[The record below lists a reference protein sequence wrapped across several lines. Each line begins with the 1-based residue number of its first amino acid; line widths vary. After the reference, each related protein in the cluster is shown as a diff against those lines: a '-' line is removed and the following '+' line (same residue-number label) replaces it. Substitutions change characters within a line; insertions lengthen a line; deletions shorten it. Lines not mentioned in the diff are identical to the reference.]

1 MYGSANKKAASE
13 SLHKS
18 DRWKVTV
25 ISFPLVFGQ
34 KNKQNMRT
42 KNRKI
47 GEKKHWRLHSLEPSK
62 RAHATHQVVQFIR
75 YYNCS
80 DKLPYFVYLVFKL
93 HIVSYANDSDAN
105 AAESKALQLIHT
117 TITLVR
123 VCFLILAWMLPGNGC
138 STGHLVTGLPGGKV
152 DLRLTFWATHSKPV
166 SCQ

>member
-1 MYGSANKKAASE
+1 MERRNIEDYTAWSPQKE
-13 SLHKS
+13 HMSLIRFFNSS
-18 DRWKVTV
+18 D
-25 ISFPLVFGQ
+25 I
-34 KNKQNMRT
+34 
-42 KNRKI
+42 I
-47 GEKKHWRLHSLEPSK
+47 I
-62 RAHATHQVVQFIR
+62 VQ
-75 YYNCS
+75 CS

-152 DLRLTFWATHSKPV
+152 DLRLIFRATHSEPANGR
-166 SCQ
+166 

>member
-1 MYGSANKKAASE
+1 MDKKTNKK
-13 SLHKS
+13 
-18 DRWKVTV
+18 R
-25 ISFPLVFGQ
+25 
-34 KNKQNMRT
+34 
-42 KNRKI
+42 
-47 GEKKHWRLHSLEPSK
+47 EKKIKKLERRNIEDYTAWSPQKEHMSLIRFFNSSDIII
-62 RAHATHQVVQFIR
+62 VQ
-75 YYNCS
+75 CS

-152 DLRLTFWATHSKPV
+152 DLRLIFRATHSEPANGR
-166 SCQ
+166 